1 MVATVARVRWGT
13 VMHTL
18 GPNWM
23 DPNYLLTEFGG
34 AFFWISI
41 AIVFIECGLLFPIL
55 PGDSLLFAIGLF
67 TATAETS
74 GFTVPLWTSLPL
86 LTIAAFGGNVAGYEI
101 GRAIG
106 TPLYERD
113 GRVIKKKYFDQTT
126 AFFDKHG
133 NKALVIGR
141 FVPIVRTFITVVA
154 GASRMERRRFFT
166 WSAVGA
172 VLWVFSITLA
182 GYFLGKSFPGLGEN
196 IDVAIAIVVVVSVL
210 PMVFEYLK
218 HRRESKAILD
228 EAGEAV
234 ADLSDPDA
242 NDRA

>member
-1 MVATVARVRWGT
+1 MEATIARVPLRI

-18 GPNWM
+18 GPQWM

-34 AFFWISI
+34 AFFWLSI

-74 GFTVPLWTSLPL
+74 GFSVPLWTSLPL
-86 LTIAAFGGNVAGYEI
+86 LTLAAFGGNVAGYEI
-101 GRAIG
+101 GRAVG

-113 GRVIKKKYFDQTT
+113 GKILKKKYFDQTT

-154 GASRMERRRFFT
+154 GASRMERARFFT

-172 VLWVFSITLA
+172 VLWVFSVTLA

-196 IDVAIAIVVVVSVL
+196 IDKLIILIVLLSVL
-210 PMVFEYLK
+210 PMVYEYLK
-218 HRRESKAILD
+218 HRRQSKAILEEVGD
-228 EAGEAV
+228 AAHDV
-234 ADLSDPDA
+234 VDPDPH
-242 NDRA
+242 D

>member
-1 MVATVARVRWGT
+1 MTLARVRWGT

-18 GPNWM
+18 GPDWM

-34 AFFWISI
+34 AFFWVSI

-67 TATAETS
+67 TATAESS
-74 GFTVPLWTSLPL
+74 GFSVPLWTSLPL
-86 LTIAAFGGNVAGYEI
+86 LTLAAFGGNVAGYEI
-101 GRAIG
+101 GRAVG

-113 GRVIKKKYFDQTT
+113 GRFVKKKYFDQTT

-154 GASRMERRRFFT
+154 GASRMDRRRFFT
-166 WSAVGA
+166 WSAIGA
-172 VLWVFSITLA
+172 VLWVFSVTLV

-196 IDVAIAIVVVVSVL
+196 IDKAIILVVIVSVL

-218 HRRESKAILD
+218 HRRQSHQILD
-228 EAGEAV
+228 EVGEAAQDV
-234 ADLSDPDA
+234 VDRDPTD
-242 NDRA
+242 